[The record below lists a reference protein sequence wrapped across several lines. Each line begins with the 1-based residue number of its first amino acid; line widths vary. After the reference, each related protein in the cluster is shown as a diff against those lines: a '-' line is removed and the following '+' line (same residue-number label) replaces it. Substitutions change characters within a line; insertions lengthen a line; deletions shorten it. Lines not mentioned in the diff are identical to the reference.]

1 MNRGRQT
8 LGYVVEVDGPTV
20 VVNLNDTVRSHVAGH
35 LEGISSFEQPGDL
48 IAIEAGSETLV
59 ARTSSLSFAEPRELH
74 AQKKA
79 QALSRPPLRQ
89 LRCSVIGLLRR
100 DTGDLTFLPQ
110 TTRLPALGA
119 QALPLSAVELRAALN
134 DCSEGTENKVVVGTE
149 ARNSSLQVSVRIDP
163 LLSRHVAVLGATG
176 QGKTHFV
183 ADILQQLAEKPRS
196 RIVIFDVNG
205 EYYPAFRYLG
215 NRVKYTAIGDVV
227 GRNAPE
233 EGAALLKI
241 PYYALGRQ
249 GLFRLLL
256 PSEKTQ
262 APALRFAVEHLPY
275 TAGDS
280 RGARQAGATENVLFD
295 DCRAG
300 DAADAYDAIQVIQQR
315 RTLNTAWPHMRALSC
330 LVADS
335 YATKLDRSGRV
346 RDAFAYGHIQAMVN
360 RINTLINDPRFS
372 SVVDV
377 EGGAPADAS
386 PLNLNQESGRIVEQ
400 IFGPANHLEDEPN
413 VHVIDLSQLSQDL
426 MPFVLGSLLELFAEQ
441 LFKRGA
447 GKTHPTVL
455 VLEEAHHYLRQLPGD
470 AESGQHSL
478 AYERLSKEGRKFGLS
493 LLVST
498 QRPSELSPTVL
509 AQCGTWVVFRL
520 TNDVD
525 KKAVTSASESSA
537 SNITNEL
544 PGLGRGEAL
553 AFGAA
558 FQIPVRISRKQL
570 PEDKQPDSLDPPFE
584 DEWSSHT

>member
-1 MNRGRQT
+1 MSRGRQT
-8 LGYVVEVDGPTV
+8 LGYVVEVDGPSV
-20 VVNLNDTVRSHVAGH
+20 VVNLNDSVRSHVAGH

-59 ARTSSLSFAEPRELH
+59 AKTLSLSFAEPRELH
-74 AQKKA
+74 SQKKI
-79 QALSRPPLRQ
+79 QALAKPPLRQ
-89 LRCSVIGLLRR
+89 LRCAVIGLLRR
-100 DTGDLTFLPQ
+100 DAGSLAFLPQ

-119 QALPLSAVELRAALN
+119 QALPLSADELRASLN
-134 DCSEGTENKVVVGTE
+134 DSSTDVENRIVVGTE
-149 ARNSSLQVSVRIDP
+149 ARNASLQVGVRIDP

-183 ADILQQLAEKPRS
+183 ADILQQLAEKPRA

-205 EYYPAFRYLG
+205 EYYPAFKYLG
-215 NRVKYTAIGDVV
+215 EGVKYTAIGDVP
-227 GRNAPE
+227 GRNAPSK
-233 EGAALLKI
+233 GASLLKI
-241 PYYALGRQ
+241 PYYALGRH

-262 APALRFAVEHLPY
+262 APALRFATEHLPY
-275 TAGDS
+275 VAADAL
-280 RGARQAGATENVLFD
+280 GARPSGTSDNVLFD
-295 DCRAG
+295 DCRPG
-300 DAADAYDAIQVIQQR
+300 DATAAYRAIRQIESRSVLG
-315 RTLNTAWPHMRALSC
+315 TTWPHMKALSC

-335 YATKLDRSGRV
+335 YAMKLDNRGVQV
-346 RDAFAYGHIQAMVN
+346 RDAFAYGHIQSLVN
-360 RINTLINDPRFS
+360 RVNTLINDPRFS
-372 SVVDV
+372 AVVNVD
-377 EGGAPADAS
+377 GGAPVAGGG
-386 PLNLNQESGRIVEQ
+386 LNLNRESNRVVEQ
-400 IFGPANHLEDEPN
+400 IFGTEKYTDGEPR
-413 VHVIDLSQLSQDL
+413 VHVVDLSQLSQDL
-426 MPFVLGSLLELFAEQ
+426 MPFVLGSLLELFAEA

-470 AESGQHSL
+470 AESGQHAL

-525 KKAVTSASESSA
+525 KRAVTSASESSA
-537 SNITNEL
+537 SSITNEL
-544 PGLGRGEAL
+544 PGLARGEAV

-558 FQIPVRISRKQL
+558 FQIPVRICRQLL
-570 PEDKQPDSLDPPFE
+570 PEDRQPDSLDPPFE
-584 DEWSSHT
+584 EKWT